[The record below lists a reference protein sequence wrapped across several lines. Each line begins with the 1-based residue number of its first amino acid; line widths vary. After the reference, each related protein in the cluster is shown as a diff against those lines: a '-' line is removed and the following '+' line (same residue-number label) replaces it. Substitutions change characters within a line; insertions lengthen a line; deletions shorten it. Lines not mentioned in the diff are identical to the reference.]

1 MRDARNQ
8 LDVTPRT
15 TRDGDDAHHADTGR
29 GIGNADLLRAYGH
42 AIQAL
47 RDVRHLL
54 PADAVAVVD
63 AVLSAPQ
70 AESWAQ
76 FAPHLVVIEASTF
89 N

>member
-8 LDVTPRT
+8 VDVTLR
-15 TRDGDDAHHADTGR
+15 TRDDDAHHADTGR
-29 GIGNADLLRAYGH
+29 ATGDADLKRAYAL

-54 PADAVAVVD
+54 PGDAVAVVD
-63 AVLSAPQ
+63 AVLTAPQ

-76 FAPHLVVIEASTF
+76 FAPHLVVVEASSF